1 MSGSVPEGTAAVTF
15 GMKDGQPKKLTV
27 SKVVH
32 SARRSSRCHPFS
44 LRLGVN
50 PFLFSFF
57 FYSFSS
63 FFYIDIYCSVLLM
76 LLPRLTSW
84 FPRL

>member
-32 SARRSSRCHPFS
+32 STRRSSRCHPFS

-63 FFYIDIYCSVLLM
+63 FFYSDNLLF
-76 LLPRLTSW
+76 RAADALT
-84 FPRL
+84 